1 MGNNKSSHAS
11 TSHES
16 HHQHKHQRHAE
27 AGPNALVKQIF
38 MAVSD
43 GGDTLSLPQLKY
55 KFGELAVPL
64 FKYLS
69 DDDETLSPMS
79 LEQFGKH
86 SQGLVGSSTDIYVKI
101 IQPVEELLKV
111 CFDCAGVPQPKHD
124 DLFIKSLIEDMTSEG
139 SSYDKIISWQHAN
152 CPGLCT
158 SIREKVFD
166 VFYDR
171 QHVNNEYKSDIL
183 TPSAMY
189 ILQGMLPR
197 TIYFPQNRSD
207 IKDLNGSLWTLLYSS
222 DQQGISMNR
231 FETTTF
237 HYKGPTVVIFRKTD
251 HSVFVIAND
260 EEWRH
265 STKKFGGNNCL
276 LVQILPEFKRV
287 DGNEMI
293 YCNFKLRSSVF
304 GIMFGRHFSVNDDMS
319 DVSSL
324 EVWGCGDDNI
334 LLEQQKQKLRLKRAA
349 EQKGT
354 VPLPGNW
361 DENPDKSILEMAGIK
376 FSTEQRDD
384 RPPDE
389 R

>member
-11 TSHES
+11 TSHDS
-16 HHQHKHQRHAE
+16 HHHNHHHRHE
-27 AGPNALVKQIF
+27 DGPSALVKQIF
-38 MAVSD
+38 LAVSD
-43 GGDTLSLPQLKY
+43 GADTLSLPQLKL
-55 KFGELAVPL
+55 KLGDLALPL

-69 DDDETLSPMS
+69 DDDESLSPMTVS
-79 LEQFGKH
+79 QFGKH
-86 SQGLVGSSTDIYVKI
+86 SQGLVGTSTDIYVKI

-111 CFDCAGVPQPKHD
+111 CFDCAGVKQPNHD
-124 DLFIKSLIEDMTSEG
+124 DKFLNSLMEDMTSDG
-139 SSYDKIISWQHAN
+139 FSYDKIVSWKNAN
-152 CPGLCT
+152 CPGLCS

-171 QHVNNEYKSDIL
+171 QHTNNEYKSDIL
-183 TPSAMY
+183 TQSQMY
-189 ILQGMLPR
+189 VLQGMLPR
-197 TIYFPQNRSD
+197 TIYFPHNRSD
-207 IKDLNGSLWTLLYSS
+207 VKESNGSLWTLLYSS
-222 DQQGISMNR
+222 EHQGISMNR
-231 FETTTF
+231 FEATTF
-237 HYKGPTVVIFRKTD
+237 HYKGPTIVIFRKLD

-265 STKKFGGNNCL
+265 STKKFGGNNCM

-319 DVSSL
+319 DINAL
-324 EVWGCGDDNI
+324 EMRI
-334 LLEQQKQKLRLKRAA
+334 KRAA

-361 DENPDKSILEMAGIK
+361 DENPDKSIMEMAGYQ
-376 FSTEQRDD
+376 FSTERRND
-384 RPPDE
+384 RPDDSE

>member
-16 HHQHKHQRHAE
+16 HHQNKHHRHE
-27 AGPNALVKQIF
+27 DGPNALVKQIF
-38 MAVSD
+38 LVLSD
-43 GGDTLSLPQLKY
+43 GGDTISLPQLKF
-55 KFGELAVPL
+55 KFGDLALPL

-69 DDDETLSPMS
+69 DDDESLSPMTVS
-79 LEQFGKH
+79 QFGKH
-86 SQGLVGSSTDIYVKI
+86 CQGLIGTSTDIYVKI

-111 CFDCAGVPQPKHD
+111 CFDCAGVPQPKED
-124 DLFIKSLIEDMTSEG
+124 DKFLNSLLEDMTSDG
-139 SSYDKIISWQHAN
+139 SSYDKIVYWKNAN
-152 CPGLCT
+152 CPGLCS

-171 QHVNNEYKSDIL
+171 RHINNEYKSDVL
-183 TPSAMY
+183 SPAQMY
-189 ILQGMLPR
+189 ILQAMLPR
-197 TIYFPQNRSD
+197 TIYFPQTRSD
-207 IKDLNGSLWTLLYSS
+207 SKESTDCPWTLLYSS
-222 DQQGISMNR
+222 EHQGISMNR
-231 FETTTF
+231 FEATTF

-276 LVQILPEFKRV
+276 LVQILPQFKRD

-319 DVSSL
+319 DVNTL

-334 LLEQQKQKLRLKRAA
+334 LLEQQKQKLRIKRAA

-361 DENPDKSILEMAGIK
+361 DENPDKNILEMAGYE
-376 FSTEQRDD
+376 FSTERRDD